1 MLANI
6 IENFLNSFIN
16 IILHFSITWFWI
28 SNSVIFSFFCFFASH
43 AITGLVMITVGV
55 ESTLLEIYPYVHIL
69 KEINSVHLGCVCA
82 VVSLGNGMPMLT
94 RCLFVSVN
102 VKIHFFSHSNK
113 SLKNWAYNIFL
124 CVYV

>member
-1 MLANI
+1 MLVNM

-28 SNSVIFSFFCFFASH
+28 SNSVIFPFFGFFASH
-43 AITGLVMITVGV
+43 AITGLVMIMVGV
-55 ESTLLEIYPYVHIL
+55 ESTLLEIYPYVHVL

-82 VVSLGNGMPMLT
+82 VVSPGNGMPMLA

-102 VKIHFFSHSNK
+102 VKIRFFTQ
-113 SLKNWAYNIFL
+113 
-124 CVYV
+124 